1 MRAARTAV
9 GQSGALRSRSG
20 SMCEALNA
28 TDARF
33 PGNAYLRSAWTANVH
48 HVHDSPREATQLG
61 SQPEINNKLGGNL
74 GTGKRTMRSELKNDA
89 EGKLQR
95 TSVRG

>member
-1 MRAARTAV
+1 
-9 GQSGALRSRSG
+9 
-20 SMCEALNA
+20 MCEALNV

-33 PGNAYLRSAWTANVH
+33 PGDASLRSAWTANVH
-48 HVHDSPREATQLG
+48 HVHGSPREATQLR
-61 SQPEINNKLGGNL
+61 SQPGINDKLGGNL
-74 GTGKRTMRSELKNDA
+74 GTGKRTMRSELKNEA